1 MNEGSL
7 LQRIA
12 ASRSR
17 ISTQLYAG
25 IGAATAF
32 TMAASLV
39 GWFSFNQVGDSQG
52 RVNERVP
59 EMSTAFGIAQRAG
72 VLVAAA
78 PRIVAAETPQALETT
93 TASVEAERQAF
104 EGQLAALMSE
114 DERHSRIRERGA
126 ALTANIDAIEAS
138 VSERFALAARSAAVR
153 SELGAVQ
160 AQLDDILVPAI
171 DDQLFYAITGY
182 RQLGTAPAARAQHLS
197 ESEVTR
203 YRHLAGLYADATIG
217 TQVLGSAFNLSDAPL
232 LEPLRDRF
240 QASIGAAERSLS
252 TLADGPTA
260 NALTPVFARLGD
272 LGLAADGGFALRA
285 QELALESRQRD
296 LLANNR
302 QLATQLVEEVEGL
315 VSAAG
320 EQALAA
326 TEASTRTIGTGRTL
340 LLALNVLS
348 VLGAVLIAWLF
359 VGKVLL
365 RRIEQLSNR
374 MTAMADGDLEAA
386 VEIEGRDEVAD
397 MARALEVFRR
407 HALEVQRLNLVEKLA
422 EELRGKNE
430 QLEGALADLERA
442 QDQMVAQEKLAAL
455 GELTAGVAHEIKN
468 PLNFVKNFS
477 EASQELLE
485 ELDEVL
491 QEVGESLSDEQRGMV
506 DEVKQDL
513 TENLGRIR
521 HHGDRADRIVR
532 DMLTMGRDG
541 GERQP
546 TDINALLAEHT
557 QLAFHAARAADPDF
571 QLTIEKDL
579 DPNMGTVTVV
589 AQDLSRVFLNMATN
603 ACYAINERREA
614 SGDDFQPTLSLA
626 TRRLDDHFEVVIR
639 DNGSGIP
646 QDVVD
651 KIFNPFFTTKPT
663 DKGTGLGLALSSD
676 IIRQHG
682 GDIKVETEAGSF
694 TQMTVSIPLAGA
706 PETAE
711 ADEDP
716 DEDED

>member
-1 MNEGSL
+1 MTEVNL
-7 LQRIA
+7 LKRIA
-12 ASRSR
+12 ASRFR

-32 TMAASLV
+32 TLAASLV

-59 EMSTAFGIAQRAG
+59 QMSAAFGIAQRAG

-78 PRIVAAETPQALETT
+78 PRLVAAETPQAFETT

-104 EGQLAALMSE
+104 EGQLAELKSE

-138 VSERFALAARSAAVR
+138 VSERFALAARTAAVR
-153 SELGAVQ
+153 SELGTLQ
-160 AQLDDILVPAI
+160 DQLDDILVPVI

-182 RQLGTAPAARAQHLS
+182 RQLGTAPAPRSEHLS

-240 QASIGAAERSLS
+240 QASVGAAERSLS
-252 TLADGPTA
+252 TLAEGPTA
-260 NALTPVFARLGD
+260 DALAPAFARLRD
-272 LGLAADGGFALRA
+272 LGLAENGGFALRT

-302 QLATQLVEEVEGL
+302 QLATQLVDEVEGL

-326 TEASTRTIGTGRTL
+326 TEASTQTISTGRAL

-374 MTAMADGDLEAA
+374 MTAMADGDLEAE

-485 ELDEVL
+485 ELDETL
-491 QEVGESLSDEQRGMV
+491 KEASEALNDEQR
-506 DEVKQDL
+506 ELLEEINQDL

-546 TDINALLAEHT
+546 TDLNALLSEHT

-571 QLTIEKDL
+571 QLTIDKDL
-579 DPNMGTVTVV
+579 DPNMGTVSVV

-603 ACYAINERREA
+603 ACYAVNERREA
-614 SGDDFQPTLSLA
+614 SGSDYQPTLRLA
-626 TRRLDDHFEVVIR
+626 TKRFDDRFEVVIR

-676 IIRQHG
+676 IVRQHG
-682 GDIKVETEAGSF
+682 GDIKVETEADSF
-694 TQMTVSIPLAGA
+694 TQMTVSIPLGDVAQSEG
-706 PETAE
+706 
-711 ADEDP
+711 ADEE

>member
-1 MNEGSL
+1 MTEVNL
-7 LQRIA
+7 LKRIA
-12 ASRSR
+12 ASRFR

-32 TMAASLV
+32 TLAASLV

-59 EMSTAFGIAQRAG
+59 QMSAAFGIAQRAG
-72 VLVAAA
+72 VLVVAA
-78 PRIVAAETPQALETT
+78 PRLVAAETPQAFETT

-104 EGQLAALMSE
+104 EGQLAELKSE

-153 SELGAVQ
+153 SELGTLQ
-160 AQLDDILVPAI
+160 DRLDDILVPVI

-182 RQLGTAPAARAQHLS
+182 RQLGTAPAPRSEHLS

-240 QASIGAAERSLS
+240 QASVGAAERSLS
-252 TLADGPTA
+252 TLAEGPTA
-260 NALTPVFARLGD
+260 DALAPAFARLRD
-272 LGLAADGGFALRA
+272 LGLAENGGFALRT

-302 QLATQLVEEVEGL
+302 QLATQLVDEVEGL

-326 TEASTRTIGTGRTL
+326 TEASTQTISTGRAL

-374 MTAMADGDLEAA
+374 MTAMADGDLEAE

-485 ELDEVL
+485 ELDETL
-491 QEVGESLSDEQRGMV
+491 KEAGEALNDEQR
-506 DEVKQDL
+506 ELLEEINQDL

-546 TDINALLAEHT
+546 TDLNALLAEHT

-571 QLTIEKDL
+571 QLTIDKDL
-579 DPNMGTVTVV
+579 DPNMGTVSVV

-603 ACYAINERREA
+603 ACYAVNERREA
-614 SGDDFQPTLSLA
+614 SGSDYQPTLRLA
-626 TRRLDDHFEVVIR
+626 TKRFEDRFEVVIR

-676 IIRQHG
+676 IVRQHG
-682 GDIKVETEAGSF
+682 GDIKVETEADSF
-694 TQMTVSIPLAGA
+694 TQMTVSIPLGDVAQSEG
-706 PETAE
+706 
-711 ADEDP
+711 ADEE

>member
-1 MNEGSL
+1 M
-7 LQRIA
+7 
-12 ASRSR
+12 
-17 ISTQLYAG
+17 
-25 IGAATAF
+25 
-32 TMAASLV
+32 
-39 GWFSFNQVGDSQG
+39 
-52 RVNERVP
+52 
-59 EMSTAFGIAQRAG
+59 
-72 VLVAAA
+72 
-78 PRIVAAETPQALETT
+78 
-93 TASVEAERQAF
+93 
-104 EGQLAALMSE
+104 
-114 DERHSRIRERGA
+114 
-126 ALTANIDAIEAS
+126 
-138 VSERFALAARSAAVR
+138 
-153 SELGAVQ
+153 
-160 AQLDDILVPAI
+160 
-171 DDQLFYAITGY
+171 
-182 RQLGTAPAARAQHLS
+182 
-197 ESEVTR
+197 
-203 YRHLAGLYADATIG
+203 AGLYADATIG

-240 QASIGAAERSLS
+240 QASVGAAERSLS
-252 TLADGPTA
+252 TLAEGPTA
-260 NALTPVFARLGD
+260 DALAPAFARLRD
-272 LGLAADGGFALRA
+272 LGLAENGGFALRT

-302 QLATQLVEEVEGL
+302 QLATQLVDEVEGL

-326 TEASTRTIGTGRTL
+326 TEASTQTISTGRVL

-374 MTAMADGDLEAA
+374 MTAMADGDLEAE

-485 ELDEVL
+485 ELDETL
-491 QEVGESLSDEQRGMV
+491 KEAGEALNDEQRELL
-506 DEVKQDL
+506 DEINQDL

-546 TDINALLAEHT
+546 TDLNALLAEHT

-571 QLTIEKDL
+571 QLTIDKDL
-579 DPNMGTVTVV
+579 DPNMGTVSVV

-603 ACYAINERREA
+603 ACYAVNERREA
-614 SGDDFQPTLSLA
+614 SGGDYQPTLRLA
-626 TRRLDDHFEVVIR
+626 TKRFDDHFEVVIR

-676 IIRQHG
+676 IVRQHG
-682 GDIKVETEAGSF
+682 GDIKVETEADSF
-694 TQMTVSIPLAGA
+694 TQMTVSIPLGDVAQSEG
-706 PETAE
+706 
-711 ADEDP
+711 ADEE

>member
-1 MNEGSL
+1 MTEVNL
-7 LQRIA
+7 LKRIA
-12 ASRSR
+12 ASRFR

-32 TMAASLV
+32 TLAASLV

-59 EMSTAFGIAQRAG
+59 QMSAAFGIAQRAG

-78 PRIVAAETPQALETT
+78 PRLVAAETPQAFETT

-104 EGQLAALMSE
+104 EGQLAELKSE

-153 SELGAVQ
+153 SELGTLQ
-160 AQLDDILVPAI
+160 DQLDDILVPVI

-182 RQLGTAPAARAQHLS
+182 RQLGTAPAPRSEHLS

-240 QASIGAAERSLS
+240 QASVGAAERSLS
-252 TLADGPTA
+252 TLAEGPTA
-260 NALTPVFARLGD
+260 DALAPAFARLRD
-272 LGLAADGGFALRA
+272 LGLAENGGFALRT

-302 QLATQLVEEVEGL
+302 QLATQLVDEVEGL

-326 TEASTRTIGTGRTL
+326 TEASTQTISTGRAL

-374 MTAMADGDLEAA
+374 MTAMADGDLEAE

-485 ELDEVL
+485 ELDETL
-491 QEVGESLSDEQRGMV
+491 KEAGEALNDEQR
-506 DEVKQDL
+506 ELLEEINQDL

-546 TDINALLAEHT
+546 TDLNALLSEHT

-571 QLTIEKDL
+571 QLTIDKDL
-579 DPNMGTVTVV
+579 DPNMGTVSVV

-603 ACYAINERREA
+603 ACYAVNERREA
-614 SGDDFQPTLSLA
+614 SGGDYQPTLRLA
-626 TRRLDDHFEVVIR
+626 TKRFDDRFEVVIR

-676 IIRQHG
+676 IVRQHG
-682 GDIKVETEAGSF
+682 GDIKVETEADSF
-694 TQMTVSIPLAGA
+694 TQMTVSIPLGDVAQSEG
-706 PETAE
+706 
-711 ADEDP
+711 ADEE

>member
-1 MNEGSL
+1 MTEVNL
-7 LQRIA
+7 LKRIA
-12 ASRSR
+12 ASRFR

-32 TMAASLV
+32 TLAASLV

-59 EMSTAFGIAQRAG
+59 QMSAAFGIAQRAG

-78 PRIVAAETPQALETT
+78 PRLVAAETPQAFETT

-104 EGQLAALMSE
+104 EGQLAELKSE

-153 SELGAVQ
+153 SELGTLQ
-160 AQLDDILVPAI
+160 DQLDDILVPVI

-182 RQLGTAPAARAQHLS
+182 RQLGTAPAPRSEHLS

-240 QASIGAAERSLS
+240 QASVGAAERSLS
-252 TLADGPTA
+252 TLAEGPTA
-260 NALTPVFARLGD
+260 DALAPAFARLRD
-272 LGLAADGGFALRA
+272 LGLAENGGFALRT

-302 QLATQLVEEVEGL
+302 QLATQLVDEVEGL

-326 TEASTRTIGTGRTL
+326 TEASTQTISTGRAL

-374 MTAMADGDLEAA
+374 MTAMADGDLEAE

-430 QLEGALADLERA
+430 QLEGALAELERA

-485 ELDEVL
+485 ELDETL
-491 QEVGESLSDEQRGMV
+491 KEASEALNDEQRELL
-506 DEVKQDL
+506 DEINQDL

-546 TDINALLAEHT
+546 TDLNALLSEHT

-571 QLTIEKDL
+571 QLTIDKDL
-579 DPNMGTVTVV
+579 DPNMGTVSVV

-603 ACYAINERREA
+603 ACYAVNERREA
-614 SGDDFQPTLSLA
+614 SGGDYQPTLRLA
-626 TRRLDDHFEVVIR
+626 TKRFEDHFEVVIR

-676 IIRQHG
+676 IVRQHG
-682 GDIKVETEAGSF
+682 GDIKVETEADSF
-694 TQMTVSIPLAGA
+694 TQMTVSIPLGDVAQSEG
-706 PETAE
+706 
-711 ADEDP
+711 ADEE

>member
-1 MNEGSL
+1 MTEVNL
-7 LQRIA
+7 LKRIA
-12 ASRSR
+12 ASRFR

-32 TMAASLV
+32 TLAASLV

-59 EMSTAFGIAQRAG
+59 QMSAAFGIAQRAG

-78 PRIVAAETPQALETT
+78 PRLVAAETPQAFETT

-104 EGQLAALMSE
+104 EGQLAELKSE

-153 SELGAVQ
+153 SELGTLQ
-160 AQLDDILVPAI
+160 DRLDDILVPVI

-182 RQLGTAPAARAQHLS
+182 RQLGTAPAPRSEHLS

-240 QASIGAAERSLS
+240 QASVGAAERSLS
-252 TLADGPTA
+252 TLAEGPTA
-260 NALTPVFARLGD
+260 DALAPAFARLRD
-272 LGLAADGGFALRA
+272 LGLAENGGFALRM

-302 QLATQLVEEVEGL
+302 QLATQLVDEVEGL

-326 TEASTRTIGTGRTL
+326 TEASTQTISTGRAL

-374 MTAMADGDLEAA
+374 MTAMADGDLEAE

-430 QLEGALADLERA
+430 QLEGALAELERA

-485 ELDEVL
+485 ELDETL
-491 QEVGESLSDEQRGMV
+491 KEAGEALNDEQR
-506 DEVKQDL
+506 ELLEEINQDL

-546 TDINALLAEHT
+546 TDLNALLSEHT

-571 QLTIEKDL
+571 QLTIDKDL
-579 DPNMGTVTVV
+579 DPNMGTVSVV

-603 ACYAINERREA
+603 ACYAVNERREA
-614 SGDDFQPTLSLA
+614 SGGDYQPTLRLA
-626 TRRLDDHFEVVIR
+626 TKRFDDHFEVVIR

-676 IIRQHG
+676 IVRQHG
-682 GDIKVETEAGSF
+682 GDIKVETEADSF
-694 TQMTVSIPLAGA
+694 TQMTVSIPLGEVAQSEG
-706 PETAE
+706 
-711 ADEDP
+711 ADEE

>member
-1 MNEGSL
+1 MTEVNL
-7 LQRIA
+7 LKRIA
-12 ASRSR
+12 ASRFR

-32 TMAASLV
+32 TLAASLV

-59 EMSTAFGIAQRAG
+59 EMSAAFGIAQRAG

-78 PRIVAAETPQALETT
+78 PRLVAAETPQAFETT

-104 EGQLAALMSE
+104 EGQLAELMSE
-114 DERHSRIRERGA
+114 DARHSRIRERGA
-126 ALTANIDAIEAS
+126 TLTANIDAIEAS

-153 SELGAVQ
+153 SELGTLQ
-160 AQLDDILVPAI
+160 DQLDDILVPVI

-182 RQLGTAPAARAQHLS
+182 RQLGTAPAPRSEHLS

-240 QASIGAAERSLS
+240 QASVGAAERSLS
-252 TLADGPTA
+252 TLAEGPTA
-260 NALTPVFARLGD
+260 DALAPAFARLRD
-272 LGLAADGGFALRA
+272 LGLAENGGFALRT

-302 QLATQLVEEVEGL
+302 QLATQLVDEVEGL

-326 TEASTRTIGTGRTL
+326 TEASTQTISTGRVL

-374 MTAMADGDLEAA
+374 MTAMADGDLEAE

-430 QLEGALADLERA
+430 QLEGALAELERA

-485 ELDEVL
+485 ELDETL
-491 QEVGESLSDEQRGMV
+491 KEAGEALNDEQR
-506 DEVKQDL
+506 ELLEEINQDL

-546 TDINALLAEHT
+546 TDLNALLSEHT

-571 QLTIEKDL
+571 QLTIDKDL
-579 DPNMGTVTVV
+579 DPNMGTVSVV

-603 ACYAINERREA
+603 ACYAVNERREA
-614 SGDDFQPTLSLA
+614 SGGDYQPTLRLA
-626 TRRLDDHFEVVIR
+626 TKRFDDHFEVVIR

-676 IIRQHG
+676 IVRQHG
-682 GDIKVETEAGSF
+682 GDIKVETEADSF
-694 TQMTVSIPLAGA
+694 TQMTVSIPLGDVAQSEG
-706 PETAE
+706 
-711 ADEDP
+711 ADEE

>member
-1 MNEGSL
+1 MTEVNL
-7 LQRIA
+7 LKRIA

-32 TMAASLV
+32 TLAASLV

-59 EMSTAFGIAQRAG
+59 EMSAAFGIAQRAG

-78 PRIVAAETPQALETT
+78 PRLVAAETPQAFETT

-104 EGQLAALMSE
+104 EGQLAELMSE
-114 DERHSRIRERGA
+114 DARHSRIRERGA

-153 SELGAVQ
+153 SELGTLQ
-160 AQLDDILVPAI
+160 DQLDDILVPAI

-182 RQLGTAPAARAQHLS
+182 RLLGTAPAPRSEHLS

-240 QASIGAAERSLS
+240 QASVGAVERSLS
-252 TLADGPTA
+252 TLAEGPTA
-260 NALTPVFARLGD
+260 DALAPAFARLRD
-272 LGLAADGGFALRA
+272 LGLAENGGFALRT

-302 QLATQLVEEVEGL
+302 QLATQLVDEVEGL

-326 TEASTRTIGTGRTL
+326 TEASTQTISTGRAL

-374 MTAMADGDLEAA
+374 MTAMADGDLEAE

-430 QLEGALADLERA
+430 QLEGALAELERA

-485 ELDEVL
+485 ELDETL
-491 QEVGESLSDEQRGMV
+491 KEASEALNDEQR
-506 DEVKQDL
+506 ELLEEINQDL

-546 TDINALLAEHT
+546 TDLNALLAEHT

-571 QLTIEKDL
+571 QLTIDKDL
-579 DPNMGTVTVV
+579 DPNMGTVSVV

-603 ACYAINERREA
+603 ACYAVNERREA
-614 SGDDFQPTLSLA
+614 SGGDYQPTLRLA
-626 TRRLDDHFEVVIR
+626 TKRFDDRFEVVIR

-676 IIRQHG
+676 IVRQHG
-682 GDIKVETEAGSF
+682 GEIKVETEADSF
-694 TQMTVSIPLAGA
+694 TQMTVSIPLGDVAQSEGV
-706 PETAE
+706 
-711 ADEDP
+711 DED

>member
-1 MNEGSL
+1 MTEVNL
-7 LQRIA
+7 LKRIA
-12 ASRSR
+12 ASRFR

-32 TMAASLV
+32 TLAASLV

-59 EMSTAFGIAQRAG
+59 QMSAAFGIAQRAG

-78 PRIVAAETPQALETT
+78 PRLVAAETPQAFETT

-104 EGQLAALMSE
+104 EGQLAELKSE

-153 SELGAVQ
+153 SELGTLQ
-160 AQLDDILVPAI
+160 DQLDDILVPVI

-182 RQLGTAPAARAQHLS
+182 RQLGTAPAPRSEHLS

-240 QASIGAAERSLS
+240 QASVGAAERSLS
-252 TLADGPTA
+252 TLAEGPTA
-260 NALTPVFARLGD
+260 DALAPAFARLRD
-272 LGLAADGGFALRA
+272 LGLAENGGFALRT

-302 QLATQLVEEVEGL
+302 QLATQLVDEVEGL

-326 TEASTRTIGTGRTL
+326 TEASTQTISTGRAL

-374 MTAMADGDLEAA
+374 MTAMADGDLEAE

-485 ELDEVL
+485 ELDETL
-491 QEVGESLSDEQRGMV
+491 KEAGEALNDEQR
-506 DEVKQDL
+506 ELLEEINQDL

-546 TDINALLAEHT
+546 TDLNALLSEHT

-571 QLTIEKDL
+571 QLTIDKDL
-579 DPNMGTVTVV
+579 DPNMGTVSVV

-603 ACYAINERREA
+603 ACYAVNERREA
-614 SGDDFQPTLSLA
+614 SGGDYQPTLRLA
-626 TRRLDDHFEVVIR
+626 TKRFEDHFEVVIR

-676 IIRQHG
+676 IVRQHG
-682 GDIKVETEAGSF
+682 GDIKVETEADSF
-694 TQMTVSIPLAGA
+694 TQMTVSIPLGDVAQSEG
-706 PETAE
+706 
-711 ADEDP
+711 ADEE

>member
-1 MNEGSL
+1 MTEVNL
-7 LQRIA
+7 LKRIA
-12 ASRSR
+12 ASRFR

-32 TMAASLV
+32 TLAASLV

-59 EMSTAFGIAQRAG
+59 EMSAAFGIAQRAG

-78 PRIVAAETPQALETT
+78 PRLVAAETPQAFETT

-104 EGQLAALMSE
+104 EGQLAELMSE

-153 SELGAVQ
+153 SELGTLQ
-160 AQLDDILVPAI
+160 DQLDDILVPVI

-182 RQLGTAPAARAQHLS
+182 RQLGTAPAPRSEHLS

-240 QASIGAAERSLS
+240 QASVGAAERSLS
-252 TLADGPTA
+252 TLAEGPTA
-260 NALTPVFARLGD
+260 DALAPAFARLRD
-272 LGLAADGGFALRA
+272 LGLAENGGFALRT

-302 QLATQLVEEVEGL
+302 QLATQLVDEVEGL

-326 TEASTRTIGTGRTL
+326 TEASTQTISTGRAL

-374 MTAMADGDLEAA
+374 MTAMADGDLEAE

-485 ELDEVL
+485 ELDETL
-491 QEVGESLSDEQRGMV
+491 KEAGEALNDEQR
-506 DEVKQDL
+506 ELLEEINQDL

-546 TDINALLAEHT
+546 TDLNALLSEHT

-571 QLTIEKDL
+571 QLTIDKDL
-579 DPNMGTVTVV
+579 DPNMGTVSVV

-603 ACYAINERREA
+603 ACYAVNERREA
-614 SGDDFQPTLSLA
+614 SGGDYQPTLRLA
-626 TRRLDDHFEVVIR
+626 TKRFDDRFEVVIR

-676 IIRQHG
+676 IVRQHG
-682 GDIKVETEAGSF
+682 GDIKVETEADSF
-694 TQMTVSIPLAGA
+694 TQMTVSIPLGDVAQSEG
-706 PETAE
+706 
-711 ADEDP
+711 ADEE

>member
-1 MNEGSL
+1 MTEVNL
-7 LQRIA
+7 LKRIA
-12 ASRSR
+12 ASRFR

-32 TMAASLV
+32 TLAASLV

-59 EMSTAFGIAQRAG
+59 QMSAAFGIAQRAG

-78 PRIVAAETPQALETT
+78 PRLVAAETPQAFETT

-104 EGQLAALMSE
+104 EGQLAELKSE
-114 DERHSRIRERGA
+114 DERHSRIRERGT

-153 SELGAVQ
+153 SELGTLQ
-160 AQLDDILVPAI
+160 DRLDDILVPVI

-182 RQLGTAPAARAQHLS
+182 RQLGTAPAPRSEHLS

-240 QASIGAAERSLS
+240 QASVGAAERSLS
-252 TLADGPTA
+252 TLAEGPTA
-260 NALTPVFARLGD
+260 DALAPAFARLRD
-272 LGLAADGGFALRA
+272 LGLAKNGGFALRT

-302 QLATQLVEEVEGL
+302 QLATQLVDEVEGL

-326 TEASTRTIGTGRTL
+326 TEASTQTISTGRAL

-374 MTAMADGDLEAA
+374 MTAMADGDLEAE

-485 ELDEVL
+485 ELDETL
-491 QEVGESLSDEQRGMV
+491 KEAGEALNDEQR
-506 DEVKQDL
+506 ELLEEINQDL

-546 TDINALLAEHT
+546 TDLNALLAEHT
-557 QLAFHAARAADPDF
+557 QLAFHAARASDPDF
-571 QLTIEKDL
+571 QLTIDKDL
-579 DPNMGTVTVV
+579 DPNMGTVSVV

-603 ACYAINERREA
+603 ACYAVNERREA
-614 SGDDFQPTLSLA
+614 SGGDYQPTLRLA
-626 TRRLDDHFEVVIR
+626 TKRFEDHFEVVIR

-676 IIRQHG
+676 IVRQHG
-682 GDIKVETEAGSF
+682 GDIKVETEADSF
-694 TQMTVSIPLAGA
+694 TQMTVSIPLGDVAQSEG
-706 PETAE
+706 
-711 ADEDP
+711 ADEE

>member
-1 MNEGSL
+1 MTEVNL
-7 LQRIA
+7 LKRIA
-12 ASRSR
+12 ASRFR

-32 TMAASLV
+32 TLAASLV

-59 EMSTAFGIAQRAG
+59 EMSAAFGIAQRAG

-78 PRIVAAETPQALETT
+78 PRLVAAETPQAFETT

-104 EGQLAALMSE
+104 EGQLAELMSE

-153 SELGAVQ
+153 SELGTLQ
-160 AQLDDILVPAI
+160 DQLDDILVPAI

-182 RQLGTAPAARAQHLS
+182 WLLGTAPAPRSEHLS

-240 QASIGAAERSLS
+240 QASVGAVERSLS
-252 TLADGPTA
+252 TLAEGPTA
-260 NALTPVFARLGD
+260 DALAPAFARLRD
-272 LGLAADGGFALRA
+272 LGLAENGGFALRA

-302 QLATQLVEEVEGL
+302 QLATQLVDEVEGL

-326 TEASTRTIGTGRTL
+326 TEASTQTISTGRAL

-374 MTAMADGDLEAA
+374 MTAMADGDLEAE

-430 QLEGALADLERA
+430 QLEGALAELERA

-485 ELDEVL
+485 ELDETL
-491 QEVGESLSDEQRGMV
+491 KEASEALNDEQR
-506 DEVKQDL
+506 ELLEEINQDL

-546 TDINALLAEHT
+546 TDLNALLSEHT

-571 QLTIEKDL
+571 QLTIDKDL
-579 DPNMGTVTVV
+579 DPNMGTVSVV

-603 ACYAINERREA
+603 ACYAVNERREA
-614 SGDDFQPTLSLA
+614 SGGDYQPTLRLA
-626 TRRLDDHFEVVIR
+626 TKRFDDHFEVVIR

-676 IIRQHG
+676 IVRQHG
-682 GDIKVETEAGSF
+682 GEIKVETEADSF
-694 TQMTVSIPLAGA
+694 TQMTVSIPLGDVAQSEG
-706 PETAE
+706 
-711 ADEDP
+711 ADE
-716 DEDED
+716 EDEEED

>member
-1 MNEGSL
+1 MTEVNL
-7 LQRIA
+7 LKRIA
-12 ASRSR
+12 ASRFR

-32 TMAASLV
+32 TLAASLV

-59 EMSTAFGIAQRAG
+59 EMSAAFGIAQRAG

-78 PRIVAAETPQALETT
+78 PRLVAAETPQAFETT

-104 EGQLAALMSE
+104 EGQLAELMSE
-114 DERHSRIRERGA
+114 DARHSRIRERGA

-153 SELGAVQ
+153 SELGTLQ
-160 AQLDDILVPAI
+160 DQLDDILVPVI

-182 RQLGTAPAARAQHLS
+182 RQLGTAPAPRSEHLS

-240 QASIGAAERSLS
+240 QASVGAAERSLS
-252 TLADGPTA
+252 TLAEGPTA
-260 NALTPVFARLGD
+260 DALAPAFARLRD
-272 LGLAADGGFALRA
+272 LGLAENGGFALRT

-302 QLATQLVEEVEGL
+302 QLATQLVDEVEGL

-326 TEASTRTIGTGRTL
+326 TEASTQTISTGRVL

-374 MTAMADGDLEAA
+374 MTAMADGDLEAE

-430 QLEGALADLERA
+430 QLEGALAELERA

-485 ELDEVL
+485 ELDETL
-491 QEVGESLSDEQRGMV
+491 KEAGEALNDEQR
-506 DEVKQDL
+506 ELLEEINQDL

-546 TDINALLAEHT
+546 TDLNALLSEHT

-571 QLTIEKDL
+571 QLTIDKDL
-579 DPNMGTVTVV
+579 DPNMGTVSVV

-603 ACYAINERREA
+603 ACYAVNERREA
-614 SGDDFQPTLSLA
+614 SGGDYQPTLRLA
-626 TRRLDDHFEVVIR
+626 TKRFEDHFEVVIR

-676 IIRQHG
+676 IVRQHG
-682 GDIKVETEAGSF
+682 GDIKVETEADSF
-694 TQMTVSIPLAGA
+694 TQMTVSIPLGDVAQSEG
-706 PETAE
+706 
-711 ADEDP
+711 ADEE

>member
-1 MNEGSL
+1 MTEVNL
-7 LQRIA
+7 LKRIA
-12 ASRSR
+12 ASRFR

-32 TMAASLV
+32 TLAASLV

-59 EMSTAFGIAQRAG
+59 QMSAAFGIAQRAG

-78 PRIVAAETPQALETT
+78 PRLVAAETPQAFETT

-104 EGQLAALMSE
+104 EGQLAELKSE

-153 SELGAVQ
+153 SELGTLQ
-160 AQLDDILVPAI
+160 DQLDDILVPVI

-182 RQLGTAPAARAQHLS
+182 RQLGTAPAPRSQHLS

-240 QASIGAAERSLS
+240 QASVGAAERSLS
-252 TLADGPTA
+252 TLAEGPTA
-260 NALTPVFARLGD
+260 DALAPAFARLRD
-272 LGLAADGGFALRA
+272 LGLAENGGFALRT

-302 QLATQLVEEVEGL
+302 QLATQLVDEVEGL

-326 TEASTRTIGTGRTL
+326 TEASTQTISTGRAL

-374 MTAMADGDLEAA
+374 MTAMADGDLEAE

-430 QLEGALADLERA
+430 QLEGALAELERA

-485 ELDEVL
+485 ELDETL
-491 QEVGESLSDEQRGMV
+491 KEAGEALNDEQRGLL
-506 DEVKQDL
+506 EEINQDL

-546 TDINALLAEHT
+546 TDLNALLSEHT

-571 QLTIEKDL
+571 QLTIDKDL
-579 DPNMGTVTVV
+579 DPNMGTVSVV

-603 ACYAINERREA
+603 ACYAVNERREA
-614 SGDDFQPTLSLA
+614 SGGDYQPTLRLA
-626 TRRLDDHFEVVIR
+626 TKRFDDRFEVVIR

-676 IIRQHG
+676 IVRQHG
-682 GDIKVETEAGSF
+682 GDIKVETEADSF
-694 TQMTVSIPLAGA
+694 TQMTVSIPLGDVAQSEG
-706 PETAE
+706 
-711 ADEDP
+711 ADEE